1 MSAPG
6 SSAVPEGSRAD
17 NGVPDRALPT
27 RPFEEPT
34 LLEGEVLDGPAGFG
48 GAGGRAGVFGLFT
61 TLSSLS
67 GGRDVRQ
74 LLTTPLRWL
83 AILVLIP
90 SLVSG
95 LLGFA
100 IDSGGGRVLAFVIA
114 VIGVVVAGMLEF
126 RRRAI
131 VGPERVS
138 TTRTTPL
145 TSIPKVSGLLG
156 LVLLSLITMAVAM
169 GFDLL
174 ALLLLLFGAW

>member
-1 MSAPG
+1 MLDCPG
-6 SSAVPEGSRAD
+6 
-17 NGVPDRALPT
+17 
-27 RPFEEPT
+27 
-34 LLEGEVLDGPAGFG
+34 GFG
-48 GAGGRAGVFGLFT
+48 GAGGRSGVFGLFT

-74 LLTTPLRWL
+74 LLTRPLRWL

-90 SLVSG
+90 SVVSG
-95 LLGFA
+95 LLGVA

-114 VIGVVVAGMLEF
+114 VIGVVVAGVLEV

-131 VGPERVS
+131 VGPERAS
-138 TTRTTPL
+138 NTRTTPM
-145 TSIPKVSGLLG
+145 TSVPKVSGLLG

-174 ALLLLLFGAW
+174 AVLLLIFGAW